1 MNSLTTVCAAAVSSI
16 PTTTLHSGAGRKI
29 SISITPT
36 KSLSCRSLSF
46 KFAAPN
52 KKKNSSLPISTRLAA
67 AGKGRIS
74 REAWEERELIE
85 ESAEDVGADDDVILD
100 DEEEFEEDELFD
112 DEDELEDEFG
122 TEDEEVAV
130 GDGAAGGGIKL
141 AGTWWDKEALAIA
154 EELCNSLDGGV
165 QIYAFRTFKNGY
177 IQLRIEKL
185 SAESYS
191 PDINDIEAFS
201 IAYRARLDEA
211 ELTNS
216 IPDNIS
222 LEVSSPG
229 DDRVVR
235 VPDDLERFK
244 HKTMHVKYVIEALE
258 TGKLSEN
265 DGIFKLV
272 SYDLETRTCT
282 WGLADVRV
290 NREKSGKGRTMSKKQ
305 REWRLS
311 TPFER
316 ITMIRLH
323 PVW

>member
-1 MNSLTTVCAAAVSSI
+1 MNSLPTVCTAAVFSI
-16 PTTTLHSGAGRKI
+16 PTTTFHGGAGPKI
-29 SISITPT
+29 RISITPS

-46 KFAAPN
+46 FAFAAPN
-52 KKKNSSLPISTRLAA
+52 KKSNSSLPISTRLAA
-67 AGKGRIS
+67 AGKGRRS
-74 REAWEERELIE
+74 REAWEERELIQ
-85 ESAEDVGADDDVILD
+85 ESAEDVDEDDDVILD
-100 DEEEFEEDELFD
+100 VEEEFEEDELFD
-112 DEDELEDEFG
+112 YEDEFE

-130 GDGAAGGGIKL
+130 GDGATGGGIKL
-141 AGTWWDKEALAIA
+141 AGTWWDKEALAMA
-154 EELCNSLDGGV
+154 EELCKSLDGGI
-165 QIYAFRTFKNGY
+165 QIYAFRTSKNGF

-216 IPDNIS
+216 IPDYIS

-244 HKTMHVKYVIEALE
+244 HKTMYVKYVIEAPE

-265 DGIFKLV
+265 DGIFNLV

-290 NREKSGKGRTMSKKQ
+290 NREKSGKGRPMSKKL

-316 ITMIRLH
+316 ITMVRLH